1 MTTPRPE
8 AIESFVRIASRL
20 IAIME
25 QEIEFLRKMEIGAI
39 DALQEEKAALV
50 TAYENEIRRFS
61 AEPDTLA
68 AIEPAL
74 KTELKELTT
83 RFDNVVA
90 ENNRALE
97 SVRNSHERLLKA
109 IVDAVSESRARHAG
123 YSNTGGLPQPAG
135 GARAARLSLS
145 LDRRL

>member
-1 MTTPRPE
+1 MTTPKPE
-8 AIESFVRIASRL
+8 AIESFIRIASRL

-25 QEIEFLRKMEIGAI
+25 QEIEFLRKMEVGAI

-50 TAYENEIRRFS
+50 TAYENGIRGFTT
-61 AEPDTLA
+61 EPDALA
-68 AIEPAL
+68 AMEPAL

-83 RFDNVVA
+83 RFDNVVT

-97 SVRNSHERLLKA
+97 SVRNSHQRLLKA

-123 YSNTGGLPQPAG
+123 YSNTGGLPQPVG